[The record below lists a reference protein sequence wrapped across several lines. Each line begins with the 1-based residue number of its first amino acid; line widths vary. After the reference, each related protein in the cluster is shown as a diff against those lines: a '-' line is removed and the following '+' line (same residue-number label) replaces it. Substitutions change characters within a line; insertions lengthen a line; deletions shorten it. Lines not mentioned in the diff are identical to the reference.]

1 MLMVFVA
8 WFADDITIHEPV
20 AISFANMLVS
30 PNADF
35 FLRTDKLGRDIFSRI
50 VYSARTA
57 LLFVIYASVIGST
70 IGLVI
75 GVDLAYF
82 GSTSDFLFQR
92 VMDVFMAFLLIILA
106 LAIVSIFGGGTD
118 KVILAITIPFIA
130 IRAVVRSNALAIRK
144 SLCGCRPCCGFS
156 YLRIILW
163 HMVPNLI
170 ATF

>member
-1 MLMVFVA
+1 MLMMFVA

-57 LLFVIYASVIGST
+57 LLFGIYASVIGST
-70 IGLVI
+70 IGLVL

-82 GSTSDFLFQR
+82 GSTSDFLF
-92 VMDVFMAFLLIILA
+92 
-106 LAIVSIFGGGTD
+106 
-118 KVILAITIPFIA
+118 
-130 IRAVVRSNALAIRK
+130 
-144 SLCGCRPCCGFS
+144 
-156 YLRIILW
+156 
-163 HMVPNLI
+163 
-170 ATF
+170 